1 MILLRRSPEE
11 EADKED
17 PTISGILKA
26 TSHVDITKSKTTT
39 QDEPHASG
47 DDQPQPPRKQLSFAQ
62 TAAKEDIIKGG
73 DIFEIWL
80 CPIDE
85 GAQGTVEKS
94 AVNVAQIFN
103 TSDRNSA
110 AGKIMNMSVEPV
122 PKTRRTF
129 SVICAT
135 PAVAIDLKLALDE
148 EGLKVPTVEGGSM
161 MYFTR
166 PSTRPDPQA
175 QR

>member
-1 MILLRRSPEE
+1 M
-11 EADKED
+11 
-17 PTISGILKA
+17 
-26 TSHVDITKSKTTT
+26 
-39 QDEPHASG
+39 
-47 DDQPQPPRKQLSFAQ
+47 
-62 TAAKEDIIKGG
+62 
-73 DIFEIWL
+73 

-85 GAQGTVEKS
+85 GTQGTVEKA
-94 AVNVAQIFN
+94 AVNVALITDLAQIFN

-135 PAVAIDLKLALDE
+135 SEVAIDLRLALDE
-148 EGLKVPTVEGGSM
+148 EGLKVPTVEGGSI
-161 MYFTR
+161 MYCTR
-166 PSTRPDPQA
+166 PSTRPDPRA